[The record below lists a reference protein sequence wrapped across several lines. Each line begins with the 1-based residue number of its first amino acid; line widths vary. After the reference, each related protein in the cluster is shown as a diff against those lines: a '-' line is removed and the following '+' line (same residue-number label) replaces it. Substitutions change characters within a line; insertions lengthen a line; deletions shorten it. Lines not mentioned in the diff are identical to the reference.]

1 LSRWTRFLPIFQLEK
16 YKFIMPTLSQEI
28 LTVELVFALK
38 LKKRPKDV
46 LPHKKLLREVST
58 YLVYI

>member
-1 LSRWTRFLPIFQLEK
+1 
-16 YKFIMPTLSQEI
+16 MPTLSQEI

-38 LKKRPKDV
+38 LKKRPRDV